1 MVNDMPQKNL
11 TFVKTKIILKKK
23 GGIMR
28 YITLLLL
35 AVSVLLSGCGGGIS
49 VKRIATTEVTDLSGR
64 WNDTDSGLVSEKMVS
79 DMLSRVWLANFM
91 KKTGKNPT
99 VIVGTIR
106 NMSTEHVNMEV
117 FTKDIERELINSGQ
131 IQFVASKQEREE
143 IREERNDQQIYAS
156 LETAK
161 RLGQEYGADFVLI
174 GTFKS
179 VEDVIE
185 GKKAIL
191 YSVDLELIDVENNL
205 KAWIGNKKIKKFIKR
220 GGYKWEEMLI

>member
-1 MVNDMPQKNL
+1 MVNSKLTL
-11 TFVKTKIILKKK
+11 TFGKVRIIFDKK

-28 YITLLLL
+28 NITLFLL
-35 AVSVLLSGCGGGIS
+35 AGLVLLYGCGGGQS

-64 WNDTDSGLVSEKMVS
+64 WNDTDSRLVAEKMAS
-79 DMLSRVWLANFM
+79 DMLSRPWLTKFM
-91 KKTGKNPT
+91 KEKGKNPT
-99 VIVGTIR
+99 VIVGTVR

-131 IQFVASKQEREE
+131 VQFVASKEEREE
-143 IREERNDQQIYAS
+143 IREERKDQQIYSS

-161 RLGQEYGADFVLI
+161 RLGQEYGSDFVLI

-185 GKKAIL
+185 RKKAIL
-191 YSVDLELIDVENNL
+191 YSVDLELIDVEKNL
-205 KAWIGNKKIKKFIKR
+205 KVWMGNKKIKKLIKR
-220 GGYKWEEMLI
+220 AGYKW

>member
-1 MVNDMPQKNL
+1 
-11 TFVKTKIILKKK
+11 
-23 GGIMR
+23 MR
-28 YITLLLL
+28 YLTLLLV
-35 AVSVLLSGCGGGIS
+35 VSILLSGCGGGIS

-91 KKTGKNPT
+91 KKTGANPT

-131 IQFVASKQEREE
+131 VQFVASKQEREE
-143 IREERNDQQIYAS
+143 IREERDDQQIYAS

-179 VEDVIE
+179 VEDAIE

>member
-1 MVNDMPQKNL
+1 
-11 TFVKTKIILKKK
+11 
-23 GGIMR
+23 MR
-28 YITLLLL
+28 YITPLLL
-35 AVSVLLSGCGGGIS
+35 VGSVLLSGCGGGIT

-91 KKTGKNPT
+91 KKTGTNPT

-131 IQFVASKQEREE
+131 VQFVASKQEREG

>member
-1 MVNDMPQKNL
+1 
-11 TFVKTKIILKKK
+11 
-23 GGIMR
+23 MR
-28 YITLLLL
+28 YITFLLL
-35 AVSVLLSGCGGGIS
+35 AGLVLLSGCGGGIA
-49 VKRIATTEVTDLSGR
+49 VKRIATDEVTDLSGR
-64 WNDTDSGLVSEKMVS
+64 WNDTDSRLVAEKMVS
-79 DMLSRVWLANFM
+79 DMLSRIWLTNFM
-91 KKTGKNPT
+91 KEKGKNPT

-131 IQFVASKQEREE
+131 VQFVASKQEREE
-143 IREERNDQQIYAS
+143 IREEREDQQIYAS

-185 GKKAIL
+185 GKKAVL
-191 YSVDLELIDVENNL
+191 YSVDLELIDVEKNL
-205 KAWIGNKKIKKFIKR
+205 KVWIGNKKIKKFIKR
-220 GGYKWEEMLI
+220 AGYKW

>member
-1 MVNDMPQKNL
+1 
-11 TFVKTKIILKKK
+11 
-23 GGIMR
+23 MR
-28 YITLLLL
+28 YITPLLLV
-35 AVSVLLSGCGGGIS
+35 VSVLLSGCGGGIT

-131 IQFVASKQEREE
+131 VQFVASKQEREG

-179 VEDVIE
+179 VEDAIE

-205 KAWIGNKKIKKFIKR
+205 KVWIGNKKIKKFIKR
-220 GGYKWEEMLI
+220 AGYKWEEMLI

>member
-1 MVNDMPQKNL
+1 
-11 TFVKTKIILKKK
+11 
-23 GGIMR
+23 MR
-28 YITLLLL
+28 YITFLLL
-35 AVSVLLSGCGGGIS
+35 AGLVLLSACGGGIS

-91 KKTGKNPT
+91 KKTGANPT

-131 IQFVASKQEREE
+131 VQFVASKQEREG

-220 GGYKWEEMLI
+220 GGYKWEEMLL

>member
-1 MVNDMPQKNL
+1 
-11 TFVKTKIILKKK
+11 
-23 GGIMR
+23 MR

-35 AVSVLLSGCGGGIS
+35 VLSVLLSGCGGGIT

-91 KKTGKNPT
+91 KKTGTNPT

-131 IQFVASKQEREE
+131 VQFVASKQEREG

>member
-1 MVNDMPQKNL
+1 MP
-11 TFVKTKIILKKK
+11 
-23 GGIMR
+23 

-35 AVSVLLSGCGGGIS
+35 VLSVLLSGCGGGIT

-64 WNDTDSGLVSEKMVS
+64 WNDTDSGMVSEKMVS
-79 DMLSRVWLANFM
+79 DMLSRVWLANFVE
-91 KKTGKNPT
+91 KNGTNPT

-131 IQFVASKQEREE
+131 VQFVASKQEREE

-220 GGYKWEEMLI
+220 GGYKWEEMFI

>member
-1 MVNDMPQKNL
+1 
-11 TFVKTKIILKKK
+11 
-23 GGIMR
+23 MR
-28 YITLLLL
+28 YITPLLLVGL
-35 AVSVLLSGCGGGIS
+35 VLLSGCGGGIT

-91 KKTGKNPT
+91 KKTGTNPT

-131 IQFVASKQEREE
+131 VQFVASKQEREG
-143 IREERNDQQIYAS
+143 IREERDDQQIYAS

-179 VEDVIE
+179 VEDAIE

-191 YSVDLELIDVENNL
+191 YSIDLELIDVENNL

>member
-1 MVNDMPQKNL
+1 
-11 TFVKTKIILKKK
+11 
-23 GGIMR
+23 MR
-28 YITLLLL
+28 YLTLLLIL
-35 AVSVLLSGCGGGIS
+35 SVLLSGCGGGIS

-91 KKTGKNPT
+91 KKTGTNPT
-99 VIVGTIR
+99 IIVGTIR
-106 NMSTEHVNMEV
+106 NMSTEHVNMDV

-131 IQFVASKQEREE
+131 VQFVASKQEREG
-143 IREERNDQQIYAS
+143 IREERDDQQIYAS
-156 LETAK
+156 LDTAK

-179 VEDVIE
+179 VEDAIE

-205 KAWIGNKKIKKFIKR
+205 KVWIGNKKIKKFIKR
-220 GGYKWEEMLI
+220 GGYRWEEMLI

>member
-1 MVNDMPQKNL
+1 
-11 TFVKTKIILKKK
+11 
-23 GGIMR
+23 MR
-28 YITLLLL
+28 YLTLLLVL
-35 AVSVLLSGCGGGIS
+35 SVLLSGCGGGIS

-91 KKTGKNPT
+91 KKTGTNPT

-131 IQFVASKQEREE
+131 VQFVASKQERAE
-143 IREERNDQQIYAS
+143 IREERDDQQIYAS